1 MEATDNQEVKNSR
14 SKLRERYAKKYPDKV
29 WEGENAESDENL
41 YDYAADELG
50 EMDSELDSYR
60 TMNAKA
66 EETFSKDR
74 RAARS
79 TMRILDG
86 EDPAIVM
93 VEEYGQDFLDALES
107 EEGKEK
113 FKAAIDKWK
122 ENEAKDKVSQ
132 EEFDANL
139 GHTVDAMKNFAD
151 KNNIDDEKVGELIST
166 LFGWLDN
173 AVKGN
178 ITEDMLDAVAKAN
191 GYDMAVAEAREEG
204 VINGRNEKIREKLK
218 ADKASPTN
226 LPPTVGSRSESE
238 GEGYGKSKTGTLSM
252 FGGIP
257 VRKK

>member
-1 MEATDNQEVKNSR
+1 MEATDNQVVKDSR
-14 SKLRERYAKKYPDKV
+14 SKLRERYSKKYPDKV
-29 WEGENAESDENL
+29 WEGENAETDESL

-50 EMDSELDSYR
+50 ELDSEMEQRRAMDE
-60 TMNAKA
+60 KA
-66 EETFSKDR
+66 ENLFNNDR
-74 RAARS
+74 RGARMY
-79 TMRILDG
+79 MRVLDG

-93 VEEYGQDFLDALES
+93 TEEYGQEFIDALES

-113 FKAAIDKWK
+113 FKTAIDKWK

-139 GHTVDAMKNFAD
+139 GHTVDAMKSFAD
-151 KNNIDDEKVGELIST
+151 KNNLDDEQVGEILST

-178 ITEDMLDAVAKAN
+178 ITEDMLEAVSKAN

-218 ADKASPTN
+218 TDKSSPTN
-226 LPPTVGSRSESE
+226 LPPTVGSKSESE
-238 GEGYGKSKTGTLSM
+238 SENVGKSKTGTLSM